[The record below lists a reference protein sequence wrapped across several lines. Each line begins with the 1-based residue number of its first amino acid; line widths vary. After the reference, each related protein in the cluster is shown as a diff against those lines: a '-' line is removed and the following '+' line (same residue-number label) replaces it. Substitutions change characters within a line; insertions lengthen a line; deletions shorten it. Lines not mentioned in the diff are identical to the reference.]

1 MRLITKAF
9 NHHHHYIIIF
19 LMSSRKDFE
28 NGRQKKSVSKG
39 RRRTTAG
46 WGGIKK
52 STVVLFVV
60 VFVVLFKVSFF
71 LKKFHTFSTTRRD
84 HDAKKKEKEDNNV
97 PPRRALSTES
107 SGNSNNRARD
117 LGINAF
123 RLNTFNLDETF
134 PRRFILPKTSNET
147 SSVGEAEKEKEGE
160 GEEESQQ
167 FLAKLIDAFM
177 KQNSA
182 LYDAKMKALGGVRSS
197 LDDDD
202 DDDAFVSSS
211 FPLQRLRRV
220 DACEPRCE
228 GEFRRTGGF
237 GLLPQFFANVADPD
251 WDSLENRL
259 NATRENAR
267 EFFAHFAE
275 FYVQDEDEEDEAMK
289 TALKIFNGLVTA
301 KDDRLLYN
309 GMNSNNNNVILRALA
324 GEERDV
330 IRKAM
335 LMGKEMS

>member
-1 MRLITKAF
+1 
-9 NHHHHYIIIF
+9 
-19 LMSSRKDFE
+19 MSSRKDFD
-28 NGRQKKSVSKG
+28 GLQKKRVSKG
-39 RRRTTAG
+39 RRRTG
-46 WGGIKK
+46 FGGVIKK
-52 STVVLFVV
+52 SIVLFVV
-60 VFVVLFKVSFF
+60 VFVVLKVSFF
-71 LKKFHTFSTTRRD
+71 LKKFTFSTTRRSD
-84 HDAKKKEKEDNNV
+84 HDTKKKEKDDNV
-97 PPRRALSTES
+97 LPPRRALATES
-107 SGNSNNRARD
+107 SSDSNNRARD

-134 PRRFILPKTSNET
+134 PRRFISPKTSNET
-147 SSVGEAEKEKEGE
+147 SSVGEAEEEEKEEE

-167 FLAKLIDAFM
+167 FLAKLLDAFM

-197 LDDDD
+197 LDDD

-237 GLLPQFFANVADPD
+237 GLLPQFFAKVADPN

-309 GMNSNNNNVILRALA
+309 GMNSNNNNVILRVLA

>member
-1 MRLITKAF
+1 
-9 NHHHHYIIIF
+9 
-19 LMSSRKDFE
+19 MSSRKDLD
-28 NGRQKKSVSKG
+28 GRKKRVSKG
-39 RRRTTAG
+39 RRRTAG
-46 WGGIKK
+46 WGVIKK
-52 STVVLFVV
+52 SMVIFVV
-60 VFVVLFKVSFF
+60 VFVVLKVSF
-71 LKKFHTFSTTRRD
+71 LKKFTLLTTRSD
-84 HDAKKKEKEDNNV
+84 HDKKKKEKNDAL

-107 SGNSNNRARD
+107 SSNTNNRARD

-123 RLNTFNLDETF
+123 RLNTFNLDEAF

-147 SSVGEAEKEKEGE
+147 SLGGEEKEGE

-182 LYDAKMKALGGVRSS
+182 FYDAKMKALGGVRSS
-197 LDDDD
+197 LDDD

-237 GLLPQFFANVADPD
+237 GLLPQFFANVADPN

-309 GMNSNNNNVILRALA
+309 GMNSNNNNVILRVLA

>member
-1 MRLITKAF
+1 
-9 NHHHHYIIIF
+9 
-19 LMSSRKDFE
+19 MSSRKDFD
-28 NGRQKKSVSKG
+28 GFQKKRVSKG
-39 RRRTTAG
+39 RRRTG
-46 WGGIKK
+46 FGGVIKK
-52 STVVLFVV
+52 SIVLFVV
-60 VFVVLFKVSFF
+60 VFVVLKVSFF
-71 LKKFHTFSTTRRD
+71 LKKFTFSTTRRSD
-84 HDAKKKEKEDNNV
+84 HDTKKKEKDDNV
-97 PPRRALSTES
+97 LPPRRALATES
-107 SGNSNNRARD
+107 SSDSNNRARD

-134 PRRFILPKTSNET
+134 PRRFISPKTSNET
-147 SSVGEAEKEKEGE
+147 SSVGEAEEEEKEEE

-167 FLAKLIDAFM
+167 FLAKLLDAFM

-202 DDDAFVSSS
+202 DDVFVSSS

-237 GLLPQFFANVADPD
+237 GLLPQFFANVADPN

-309 GMNSNNNNVILRALA
+309 GMNSNNNNVILRVLA

>member
-1 MRLITKAF
+1 
-9 NHHHHYIIIF
+9 
-19 LMSSRKDFE
+19 MSSRKDFE
-28 NGRQKKSVSKG
+28 NGQKKRVSKG
-39 RRRTTAG
+39 RRRTAG
-46 WGGIKK
+46 WGVIKK
-52 STVVLFVV
+52 SMVIFVV
-60 VFVVLFKVSFF
+60 VFVVLKVSF
-71 LKKFHTFSTTRRD
+71 LKKFTLLTTRSD
-84 HDAKKKEKEDNNV
+84 HNKKKKEKNDAL

-107 SGNSNNRARD
+107 SSNTNNRVRD

-123 RLNTFNLDETF
+123 RLNTFNLDEAF

-147 SSVGEAEKEKEGE
+147 SLGGEEEEEKEGE

-167 FLAKLIDAFM
+167 FLAELIDAFM

-197 LDDDD
+197 LDDD

-237 GLLPQFFANVADPD
+237 GLLPQFFANVADPN

>member
-1 MRLITKAF
+1 M
-9 NHHHHYIIIF
+9 
-19 LMSSRKDFE
+19 SRKDFD
-28 NGRQKKSVSKG
+28 GQKKVSKG
-39 RRRTTAG
+39 RRRTG
-46 WGGIKK
+46 FGGVIKK
-52 STVVLFVV
+52 SVVLFVV
-60 VFVVLFKVSFF
+60 VFVVLKVSF
-71 LKKFHTFSTTRRD
+71 LKKFLTTGSD
-84 HDAKKKEKEDNNV
+84 NDIKKKEKDDNV
-97 PPRRALSTES
+97 PPRRALAEES
-107 SGNSNNRARD
+107 SSNNNNRARD

-134 PRRFILPKTSNET
+134 PRFISPKTSNET
-147 SSVGEAEKEKEGE
+147 SLGEEEEEKEGEGE

-167 FLAKLIDAFM
+167 FLAKLLDAFM

-197 LDDDD
+197 SSLDDA

-237 GLLPQFFANVADPD
+237 GLLPQFFANVADPN

-275 FYVQDEDEEDEAMK
+275 FYVQNEDEEDDAMK

-309 GMNSNNNNVILRALA
+309 GMNSNNNNVILRVLA
-324 GEERDV
+324 GEERDM

>member
-1 MRLITKAF
+1 
-9 NHHHHYIIIF
+9 
-19 LMSSRKDFE
+19 MSSRKDLD
-28 NGRQKKSVSKG
+28 GRKKRVSKG
-39 RRRTTAG
+39 RRRTAG
-46 WGGIKK
+46 WGVIKK
-52 STVVLFVV
+52 SMVIFVV
-60 VFVVLFKVSFF
+60 VFVVLKVSF
-71 LKKFHTFSTTRRD
+71 LKKFTLLTTRSD
-84 HDAKKKEKEDNNV
+84 HDKKKKEKNDAL

-107 SGNSNNRARD
+107 SSNTNNRVHD

-123 RLNTFNLDETF
+123 RLNTFNLDEAF

-147 SSVGEAEKEKEGE
+147 SLGGEEEEEKEGE

-197 LDDDD
+197 SSLDDDD

-220 DACEPRCE
+220 DACEPRCQ

-309 GMNSNNNNVILRALA
+309 GMNSNNNNVILRVLA

>member
-1 MRLITKAF
+1 
-9 NHHHHYIIIF
+9 
-19 LMSSRKDFE
+19 MSSTRKDFDGE
-28 NGRQKKSVSKG
+28 KKRVSKG
-39 RRRTTAG
+39 RRRRTAG
-46 WGGIKK
+46 WGVIKK
-52 STVVLFVV
+52 SMVIFVV
-60 VFVVLFKVSFF
+60 VFVVSKVSF
-71 LKKFHTFSTTRRD
+71 LKKFTFLTTRSD
-84 HDAKKKEKEDNNV
+84 HDKKKKEKNDNV

-107 SGNSNNRARD
+107 SSNTNNRARD

-123 RLNTFNLDETF
+123 RLNTFNLDEAF

-147 SSVGEAEKEKEGE
+147 SLGGEEKEGE

-197 LDDDD
+197 SSLDDD

-237 GLLPQFFANVADPD
+237 GLLPQFFANVADPN

-309 GMNSNNNNVILRALA
+309 GMNSNNNNVILRVLA

>member
-1 MRLITKAF
+1 
-9 NHHHHYIIIF
+9 
-19 LMSSRKDFE
+19 MSSRKDFE
-28 NGRQKKSVSKG
+28 NGQKKRVSKG
-39 RRRTTAG
+39 RRRTAG
-46 WGGIKK
+46 WGVIKK
-52 STVVLFVV
+52 SKVLFVV
-60 VFVVLFKVSFF
+60 VFVVLKVSFF
-71 LKKFHTFSTTRRD
+71 LQKFTFSTTRSD
-84 HDAKKKEKEDNNV
+84 HDTKKKEKDDNV

-107 SGNSNNRARD
+107 SSNSNNRARD

-197 LDDDD
+197 LDDD

-309 GMNSNNNNVILRALA
+309 GMNSNNNNVILRVLA

>member
-1 MRLITKAF
+1 M
-9 NHHHHYIIIF
+9 
-19 LMSSRKDFE
+19 SRKDFD
-28 NGRQKKSVSKG
+28 GQRKVSKG
-39 RRRTTAG
+39 RRRTG
-46 WGGIKK
+46 FGGVIKK
-52 STVVLFVV
+52 SVVLFVV
-60 VFVVLFKVSFF
+60 VFVVLKVSF
-71 LKKFHTFSTTRRD
+71 LKKFMFLTTGSD
-84 HDAKKKEKEDNNV
+84 HDKKKKEKDDV
-97 PPRRALSTES
+97 LPPRRALSTES
-107 SGNSNNRARD
+107 SSNSNNRARD

-134 PRRFILPKTSNET
+134 PRFISPKTSNET
-147 SSVGEAEKEKEGE
+147 SLGEEEEEKEGEGE

-167 FLAKLIDAFM
+167 FLAKLLDAFM

-182 LYDAKMKALGGVRSS
+182 LYDANLKALGGVRSPSS
-197 LDDDD
+197 LDDD

-237 GLLPQFFANVADPD
+237 GLLPQFFANVADPN

-275 FYVQDEDEEDEAMK
+275 FYVQDEDEEDDAMK
-289 TALKIFNGLVTA
+289 TA

-309 GMNSNNNNVILRALA
+309 GMNSNNNNVILRVLA
-324 GEERDV
+324 GEERDM

>member
-1 MRLITKAF
+1 
-9 NHHHHYIIIF
+9 
-19 LMSSRKDFE
+19 
-28 NGRQKKSVSKG
+28 
-39 RRRTTAG
+39 
-46 WGGIKK
+46 
-52 STVVLFVV
+52 
-60 VFVVLFKVSFF
+60 
-71 LKKFHTFSTTRRD
+71 
-84 HDAKKKEKEDNNV
+84 
-97 PPRRALSTES
+97 
-107 SGNSNNRARD
+107 
-117 LGINAF
+117 
-123 RLNTFNLDETF
+123 
-134 PRRFILPKTSNET
+134 
-147 SSVGEAEKEKEGE
+147 
-160 GEEESQQ
+160 
-167 FLAKLIDAFM
+167 M

-197 LDDDD
+197 LDDD

-237 GLLPQFFANVADPD
+237 GLLPQFFANAADPN

>member
-1 MRLITKAF
+1 
-9 NHHHHYIIIF
+9 
-19 LMSSRKDFE
+19 MSSRKDFE
-28 NGRQKKSVSKG
+28 NGRQKKKRVSKG
-39 RRRTTAG
+39 RRRTAAG

-71 LKKFHTFSTTRRD
+71 LKKFHTFSTTRSD
-84 HDAKKKEKEDNNV
+84 HDAKKKEKDDNNV

-107 SGNSNNRARD
+107 SSNSNNRARD

-134 PRRFILPKTSNET
+134 PRRFISPKTSNET
-147 SSVGEAEKEKEGE
+147 SSVGEAEEEKEGE

-197 LDDDD
+197 LDDD

-237 GLLPQFFANVADPD
+237 GLLPQFFANVADPN

-309 GMNSNNNNVILRALA
+309 GMNSNNNNVILRVLA

>member
-1 MRLITKAF
+1 
-9 NHHHHYIIIF
+9 
-19 LMSSRKDFE
+19 MSSRKDFE
-28 NGRQKKSVSKG
+28 NGQQRKVSKG
-39 RRRTTAG
+39 RRRTAAG
-46 WGGIKK
+46 WGVIKK

-60 VFVVLFKVSFF
+60 VFVVLFKVSPFF

-84 HDAKKKEKEDNNV
+84 HDAKKKEKDDNNV

-123 RLNTFNLDETF
+123 RLNTFNLDEAF

-147 SSVGEAEKEKEGE
+147 SLGGEEEEEKEGE
-160 GEEESQQ
+160 GEEESQE

-197 LDDDD
+197 LDDD

-237 GLLPQFFANVADPD
+237 GLLPQFFANVADPN

-309 GMNSNNNNVILRALA
+309 GMNSNNNNVILRVLA

>member
-1 MRLITKAF
+1 
-9 NHHHHYIIIF
+9 
-19 LMSSRKDFE
+19 MSSTRKDFDGE
-28 NGRQKKSVSKG
+28 KKIVSKG
-39 RRRTTAG
+39 RRRRTAG
-46 WGGIKK
+46 WGVIKK
-52 STVVLFVV
+52 SMVIFVV
-60 VFVVLFKVSFF
+60 VFIVSKVSF
-71 LKKFHTFSTTRRD
+71 LKKFTFLTTRSD
-84 HDAKKKEKEDNNV
+84 HDKKKKEKNDNV

-107 SGNSNNRARD
+107 SSNTDNRARD

-123 RLNTFNLDETF
+123 RLNTFNLDEAF

-147 SSVGEAEKEKEGE
+147 SLGGEEKEGE

-197 LDDDD
+197 SSLDDD

-237 GLLPQFFANVADPD
+237 GLLPQFFANVADPN

-309 GMNSNNNNVILRALA
+309 GMNSNNNNVILRVLA

>member
-1 MRLITKAF
+1 
-9 NHHHHYIIIF
+9 
-19 LMSSRKDFE
+19 MSSRKDFE
-28 NGRQKKSVSKG
+28 NGQKKRVSKG
-39 RRRTTAG
+39 RRRTAG
-46 WGGIKK
+46 WGVIKK
-52 STVVLFVV
+52 SKVLFVV
-60 VFVVLFKVSFF
+60 VFVVLKVSFF
-71 LKKFHTFSTTRRD
+71 LQKFTFSTTRSD
-84 HDAKKKEKEDNNV
+84 HDTKKKEKDDNV

-107 SGNSNNRARD
+107 SSNSNNRARN

-197 LDDDD
+197 LDDD

-309 GMNSNNNNVILRALA
+309 GMNSNNNNVILRVLA

>member
-1 MRLITKAF
+1 
-9 NHHHHYIIIF
+9 
-19 LMSSRKDFE
+19 MSSRKDFE
-28 NGRQKKSVSKG
+28 NGQKKRVSKG
-39 RRRTTAG
+39 RRRTAG
-46 WGGIKK
+46 WGVIKK
-52 STVVLFVV
+52 YKVLFVV
-60 VFVVLFKVSFF
+60 VFVVLKVSFF
-71 LKKFHTFSTTRRD
+71 LQKFTFSTTRSD
-84 HDAKKKEKEDNNV
+84 HDTKKKEKDDNV

-107 SGNSNNRARD
+107 SSNSNNRARD

-197 LDDDD
+197 LDDD

-309 GMNSNNNNVILRALA
+309 GMNSNNNNVILRVLA

>member
-1 MRLITKAF
+1 
-9 NHHHHYIIIF
+9 
-19 LMSSRKDFE
+19 MSSTRKDFDGE
-28 NGRQKKSVSKG
+28 KKRVSKG
-39 RRRTTAG
+39 RRRRTAG
-46 WGGIKK
+46 WGVIKK
-52 STVVLFVV
+52 SMVIFVV
-60 VFVVLFKVSFF
+60 VFVVSKVSF
-71 LKKFHTFSTTRRD
+71 LKKFTFLTTRSD
-84 HDAKKKEKEDNNV
+84 HDKKKKEKNDNV

-107 SGNSNNRARD
+107 SSNTDNRARD

-123 RLNTFNLDETF
+123 RLNTFNLDEAF

-147 SSVGEAEKEKEGE
+147 SLGGEEKEGE

-197 LDDDD
+197 SSLDDD
-202 DDDAFVSSS
+202 DDDAFISSS

-237 GLLPQFFANVADPD
+237 GLLPQFFANVADPN

-309 GMNSNNNNVILRALA
+309 GMNSNNNNVILRVLA

>member
-1 MRLITKAF
+1 
-9 NHHHHYIIIF
+9 
-19 LMSSRKDFE
+19 MSSRKDFE
-28 NGRQKKSVSKG
+28 NGQKKRVSKG
-39 RRRTTAG
+39 RRRTAG
-46 WGGIKK
+46 WGVIKK
-52 STVVLFVV
+52 SKVLFVV
-60 VFVVLFKVSFF
+60 VFVVLKVSFF
-71 LKKFHTFSTTRRD
+71 LQKFTFSTTRSD
-84 HDAKKKEKEDNNV
+84 HDTKKKEKDDNV

-107 SGNSNNRARD
+107 SSNSNNRARD

-197 LDDDD
+197 LDDD

-309 GMNSNNNNVILRALA
+309 GMNSNNNNVILRVLA

-330 IRKAM
+330 IRKDM

>member
-1 MRLITKAF
+1 
-9 NHHHHYIIIF
+9 
-19 LMSSRKDFE
+19 MSSRKDFE
-28 NGRQKKSVSKG
+28 NGQKKRVSKG
-39 RRRTTAG
+39 RRRTAG
-46 WGGIKK
+46 WGVIKK
-52 STVVLFVV
+52 SKVLFVV
-60 VFVVLFKVSFF
+60 VFVVLKVSFF
-71 LKKFHTFSTTRRD
+71 LKKFTFSTTRSD
-84 HDAKKKEKEDNNV
+84 HDTKKKEKDDNV

-107 SGNSNNRARD
+107 SSNSNNRARD

-211 FPLQRLRRV
+211 FPLQRLRLV

-309 GMNSNNNNVILRALA
+309 GMNSNNNNVILRVLA

>member
-1 MRLITKAF
+1 M
-9 NHHHHYIIIF
+9 
-19 LMSSRKDFE
+19 
-28 NGRQKKSVSKG
+28 
-39 RRRTTAG
+39 
-46 WGGIKK
+46 
-52 STVVLFVV
+52 
-60 VFVVLFKVSFF
+60 
-71 LKKFHTFSTTRRD
+71 
-84 HDAKKKEKEDNNV
+84 
-97 PPRRALSTES
+97 STES
-107 SGNSNNRARD
+107 SSNTNNRVRD

-202 DDDAFVSSS
+202 DDAFVSSS

-237 GLLPQFFANVADPD
+237 GLLPQFFANVADPN

-309 GMNSNNNNVILRALA
+309 GMNSNNNNVILRVLA

>member
-1 MRLITKAF
+1 
-9 NHHHHYIIIF
+9 
-19 LMSSRKDFE
+19 MSSRKDFE

-39 RRRTTAG
+39 RRRTAAG

-52 STVVLFVV
+52 STVLFVV

-71 LKKFHTFSTTRRD
+71 LKKFHTFSTTRSD
-84 HDAKKKEKEDNNV
+84 HDAKKKEKDDNNV

-134 PRRFILPKTSNET
+134 PRRFISPKTSNET

-197 LDDDD
+197 SSLDDDD

-220 DACEPRCE
+220 DACEPRCQ

-237 GLLPQFFANVADPD
+237 GLLPQFFANVADPN

-309 GMNSNNNNVILRALA
+309 GMNSNNNNVILRVLA

>member
-1 MRLITKAF
+1 M
-9 NHHHHYIIIF
+9 
-19 LMSSRKDFE
+19 SRKDFD
-28 NGRQKKSVSKG
+28 GQKKVSKG
-39 RRRTTAG
+39 RRRTG
-46 WGGIKK
+46 FGGVVKK
-52 STVVLFVV
+52 SVVLFVV
-60 VFVVLFKVSFF
+60 VFVVLKVSF
-71 LKKFHTFSTTRRD
+71 LKKFLTTGSD
-84 HDAKKKEKEDNNV
+84 NDIKKKEKDDNV
-97 PPRRALSTES
+97 PPRRALAEES
-107 SGNSNNRARD
+107 SSNNNNRARD

-134 PRRFILPKTSNET
+134 PRFILPKTSNET
-147 SSVGEAEKEKEGE
+147 SLGEEEEEKEGEGE

-167 FLAKLIDAFM
+167 FLAKLLDAFM

-182 LYDAKMKALGGVRSS
+182 LYDAKMKALGGVRSPSS
-197 LDDDD
+197 LDDD

-237 GLLPQFFANVADPD
+237 GLLPQFFANVADPN

-275 FYVQDEDEEDEAMK
+275 FYVQDEDEEDDAMK
-289 TALKIFNGLVTA
+289 TA

-309 GMNSNNNNVILRALA
+309 GMNSNNNNVILRVLA
-324 GEERDV
+324 GEERDM

>member
-1 MRLITKAF
+1 
-9 NHHHHYIIIF
+9 
-19 LMSSRKDFE
+19 MSSRNDFD
-28 NGRQKKSVSKG
+28 GPQKKKSVSKG
-39 RRRTTAG
+39 RRRTVFG
-46 WGGIKK
+46 SVLKK
-52 STVVLFVV
+52 SVVLFVV

-202 DDDAFVSSS
+202 DDAFVSSS

-309 GMNSNNNNVILRALA
+309 GMNSNNNNVILRVLA

>member
-1 MRLITKAF
+1 
-9 NHHHHYIIIF
+9 
-19 LMSSRKDFE
+19 MSSTRKDFDGE
-28 NGRQKKSVSKG
+28 KKRVSKG
-39 RRRTTAG
+39 RRRRTAG
-46 WGGIKK
+46 WGVIKK
-52 STVVLFVV
+52 SMVIFVV
-60 VFVVLFKVSFF
+60 VFVVSKVSF
-71 LKKFHTFSTTRRD
+71 LKKFTFLTTRSD
-84 HDAKKKEKEDNNV
+84 HDKKKKEKNDNV

-107 SGNSNNRARD
+107 SSNTDNRARD

-123 RLNTFNLDETF
+123 RLNTFNLDEAF

-147 SSVGEAEKEKEGE
+147 SLGGEEKEGE

-197 LDDDD
+197 SSLDDD

-237 GLLPQFFANVADPD
+237 GLLPQFFANVADPN

-309 GMNSNNNNVILRALA
+309 GMNSNNNNVILRVLA

>member
-1 MRLITKAF
+1 
-9 NHHHHYIIIF
+9 
-19 LMSSRKDFE
+19 MSSRKDFE
-28 NGRQKKSVSKG
+28 NGQKKRVSKG
-39 RRRTTAG
+39 RRRTAG
-46 WGGIKK
+46 WGVIKK
-52 STVVLFVV
+52 SKVLFVV
-60 VFVVLFKVSFF
+60 VFVVLKVSFF
-71 LKKFHTFSTTRRD
+71 LKKFTFSTTRSD
-84 HDAKKKEKEDNNV
+84 HDTKKKEKDDNV

-107 SGNSNNRARD
+107 SSNSNNRARN

-309 GMNSNNNNVILRALA
+309 GMNSNNNNVILRVLA

>member
-1 MRLITKAF
+1 M
-9 NHHHHYIIIF
+9 
-19 LMSSRKDFE
+19 SRKDFD
-28 NGRQKKSVSKG
+28 GQKKVSKG
-39 RRRTTAG
+39 RRRTG
-46 WGGIKK
+46 FGGVIKK
-52 STVVLFVV
+52 SIVIFVV
-60 VFVVLFKVSFF
+60 VFVVLKVSF
-71 LKKFHTFSTTRRD
+71 LKKFLTTGSD
-84 HDAKKKEKEDNNV
+84 NDIKKKEKDYNV
-97 PPRRALSTES
+97 PPRRALAEES
-107 SGNSNNRARD
+107 SSNNNNRARD

-147 SSVGEAEKEKEGE
+147 SSGGEEEEKEGEGE

-197 LDDDD
+197 SSLDDD

-220 DACEPRCE
+220 DACKPRCE

-237 GLLPQFFANVADPD
+237 GLLPQFFANVADPN
-251 WDSLENRL
+251 WDSLKNRL

-309 GMNSNNNNVILRALA
+309 GMNSNNNNVISRVLA

>member
-1 MRLITKAF
+1 M
-9 NHHHHYIIIF
+9 
-19 LMSSRKDFE
+19 
-28 NGRQKKSVSKG
+28 
-39 RRRTTAG
+39 
-46 WGGIKK
+46 
-52 STVVLFVV
+52 
-60 VFVVLFKVSFF
+60 
-71 LKKFHTFSTTRRD
+71 
-84 HDAKKKEKEDNNV
+84 
-97 PPRRALSTES
+97 STES
-107 SGNSNNRARD
+107 SSNSNNRARD

-202 DDDAFVSSS
+202 DDAFVSSS

-237 GLLPQFFANVADPD
+237 GLLPQFFANAADPN

-309 GMNSNNNNVILRALA
+309 GMNSNNNNVILRVLA

>member
-1 MRLITKAF
+1 
-9 NHHHHYIIIF
+9 
-19 LMSSRKDFE
+19 MSSRKDFD
-28 NGRQKKSVSKG
+28 GFQKKRVSKG
-39 RRRTTAG
+39 RRRTG
-46 WGGIKK
+46 FGGVIKK
-52 STVVLFVV
+52 SIVLFVV
-60 VFVVLFKVSFF
+60 VFVVLKVSFF
-71 LKKFHTFSTTRRD
+71 LKKFTFSTTRRSD
-84 HDAKKKEKEDNNV
+84 HDTKKKEKDDNV
-97 PPRRALSTES
+97 LPPRRALATES
-107 SGNSNNRARD
+107 SSDSNNRARD

-134 PRRFILPKTSNET
+134 PRRFISPKTSNET
-147 SSVGEAEKEKEGE
+147 SSVGEAEEEEKEEE

-167 FLAKLIDAFM
+167 FLAKLLDAFM

-197 LDDDD
+197 LDDD

-237 GLLPQFFANVADPD
+237 GLLPQFFAKVADPN

-309 GMNSNNNNVILRALA
+309 GMNSNNNNVILRVLA

>member
-1 MRLITKAF
+1 
-9 NHHHHYIIIF
+9 
-19 LMSSRKDFE
+19 MSSRKDFD
-28 NGRQKKSVSKG
+28 GPQKKRVSKG
-39 RRRTTAG
+39 RRRTG
-46 WGGIKK
+46 FGGVIKK
-52 STVVLFVV
+52 SIVIFVV
-60 VFVVLFKVSFF
+60 VFVVLKVSFF
-71 LKKFHTFSTTRRD
+71 LKKFTFLTTGSD
-84 HDAKKKEKEDNNV
+84 HDKKKKEKNDNV
-97 PPRRALSTES
+97 LPPRRALSTES
-107 SGNSNNRARD
+107 SSNSNNRARD

-147 SSVGEAEKEKEGE
+147 SSVGEEKEEKEGE
-160 GEEESQQ
+160 VEEESQQ

-197 LDDDD
+197 LDDD

-237 GLLPQFFANVADPD
+237 GLLPQFFANVADPN

-309 GMNSNNNNVILRALA
+309 GMNSNNSNVILRVLA

>member
-1 MRLITKAF
+1 
-9 NHHHHYIIIF
+9 
-19 LMSSRKDFE
+19 
-28 NGRQKKSVSKG
+28 
-39 RRRTTAG
+39 
-46 WGGIKK
+46 
-52 STVVLFVV
+52 
-60 VFVVLFKVSFF
+60 
-71 LKKFHTFSTTRRD
+71 
-84 HDAKKKEKEDNNV
+84 
-97 PPRRALSTES
+97 
-107 SGNSNNRARD
+107 
-117 LGINAF
+117 
-123 RLNTFNLDETF
+123 
-134 PRRFILPKTSNET
+134 LPKTSNET
-147 SSVGEAEKEKEGE
+147 SSGGEEEEKEGEGE

-197 LDDDD
+197 SSLDDD

-220 DACEPRCE
+220 DVCEPRCE

-237 GLLPQFFANVADPD
+237 GLLPQFFANVADPN
-251 WDSLENRL
+251 WDSLKNRL

-309 GMNSNNNNVILRALA
+309 GMNSNNNNVISRVLA

>member
-1 MRLITKAF
+1 
-9 NHHHHYIIIF
+9 
-19 LMSSRKDFE
+19 MSSRKDFE
-28 NGRQKKSVSKG
+28 NGQKKRVSKG
-39 RRRTTAG
+39 RRQTAG
-46 WGGIKK
+46 WGVIKK
-52 STVVLFVV
+52 SKVLFVV
-60 VFVVLFKVSFF
+60 VFVVLKVSFF
-71 LKKFHTFSTTRRD
+71 LKKFTFSTTRSD
-84 HDAKKKEKEDNNV
+84 HDKKKKEKNDAL

-107 SGNSNNRARD
+107 SSNSNNRARD

-197 LDDDD
+197 LDDD

-309 GMNSNNNNVILRALA
+309 GMNSNNNNVTLRVLA

>member
-1 MRLITKAF
+1 
-9 NHHHHYIIIF
+9 
-19 LMSSRKDFE
+19 MSSRKDFD
-28 NGRQKKSVSKG
+28 GLQKKRVSKG
-39 RRRTTAG
+39 RRRTG
-46 WGGIKK
+46 FGGVIKK
-52 STVVLFVV
+52 SIVLFVV
-60 VFVVLFKVSFF
+60 VFVVLKVSFF
-71 LKKFHTFSTTRRD
+71 LKKFTFSTTRRSD
-84 HDAKKKEKEDNNV
+84 HDTKKKEKDDNV
-97 PPRRALSTES
+97 LPPRRALATES
-107 SGNSNNRARD
+107 SSNSNNRARD

-134 PRRFILPKTSNET
+134 PRRFISPKTSNET
-147 SSVGEAEKEKEGE
+147 SSVGEAEEEEKEGE

-197 LDDDD
+197 LDDD

-237 GLLPQFFANVADPD
+237 GLLPQFFANVADPN

-309 GMNSNNNNVILRALA
+309 GMNSNNNNVILRVLA

>member
-1 MRLITKAF
+1 
-9 NHHHHYIIIF
+9 
-19 LMSSRKDFE
+19 MSSRKDFE

-202 DDDAFVSSS
+202 DDAFVSSS

-237 GLLPQFFANVADPD
+237 GLLPQFFANVADPN

-309 GMNSNNNNVILRALA
+309 GMNSNNNNVILRVLA

>member
-1 MRLITKAF
+1 
-9 NHHHHYIIIF
+9 
-19 LMSSRKDFE
+19 MSSRKDLD
-28 NGRQKKSVSKG
+28 GRKKRVSKG
-39 RRRTTAG
+39 RRRTAG
-46 WGGIKK
+46 WGVIKK
-52 STVVLFVV
+52 SMVIFVV
-60 VFVVLFKVSFF
+60 VFVVLKVSF
-71 LKKFHTFSTTRRD
+71 LKKFTLLTTRSD
-84 HDAKKKEKEDNNV
+84 HDKKKKEKHDAL

-107 SGNSNNRARD
+107 SSNTNNRARD
-117 LGINAF
+117 LGISAF

-202 DDDAFVSSS
+202 DDAFVSSS

-237 GLLPQFFANVADPD
+237 GLLPQFFANVADPN

-309 GMNSNNNNVILRALA
+309 GMNSNNNNVILRVLA

>member
-1 MRLITKAF
+1 
-9 NHHHHYIIIF
+9 
-19 LMSSRKDFE
+19 MSSRKDLD
-28 NGRQKKSVSKG
+28 GRKKRVSKG
-39 RRRTTAG
+39 RRRTAG
-46 WGGIKK
+46 WGVIKK
-52 STVVLFVV
+52 SIVLFVV
-60 VFVVLFKVSFF
+60 VFVVLKVSFF
-71 LKKFHTFSTTRRD
+71 LKKFTFSTTRSD
-84 HDAKKKEKEDNNV
+84 HDTKKKEKDDNV

-107 SGNSNNRARD
+107 SSNSNNRARD

-202 DDDAFVSSS
+202 DDAFVSSS

-237 GLLPQFFANVADPD
+237 GLLPQFFANVADPN

>member
-1 MRLITKAF
+1 M
-9 NHHHHYIIIF
+9 
-19 LMSSRKDFE
+19 SRKDFD
-28 NGRQKKSVSKG
+28 GQKKVSKG
-39 RRRTTAG
+39 RRRTG
-46 WGGIKK
+46 FGGVIKK
-52 STVVLFVV
+52 SVVLFVV
-60 VFVVLFKVSFF
+60 VFVVLKVSF
-71 LKKFHTFSTTRRD
+71 LKKFLTTGSD
-84 HDAKKKEKEDNNV
+84 NDIKKKEKDDNV
-97 PPRRALSTES
+97 PPRRALAEES
-107 SGNSNNRARD
+107 SSNNNNRARD

-134 PRRFILPKTSNET
+134 PRFILPKTSNET
-147 SSVGEAEKEKEGE
+147 SLGEEEEEKEGEGE

-167 FLAKLIDAFM
+167 FLAKLLDAFM

-182 LYDAKMKALGGVRSS
+182 LYDANLKALGGVRPPSS
-197 LDDDD
+197 LDDD

-237 GLLPQFFANVADPD
+237 GLLPQFFANVADPN

-275 FYVQDEDEEDEAMK
+275 FYVQDEDEEDDAMK
-289 TALKIFNGLVTA
+289 TA

-309 GMNSNNNNVILRALA
+309 GMNSNNNNVILRVLA
-324 GEERDV
+324 GEERDM

>member
-1 MRLITKAF
+1 M
-9 NHHHHYIIIF
+9 
-19 LMSSRKDFE
+19 SRKDFD
-28 NGRQKKSVSKG
+28 GQRKVSKG
-39 RRRTTAG
+39 RRRTG
-46 WGGIKK
+46 FGGVVKK
-52 STVVLFVV
+52 SVVLFVV
-60 VFVVLFKVSFF
+60 VFVVLKVS
-71 LKKFHTFSTTRRD
+71 KSD
-84 HDAKKKEKEDNNV
+84 NDIKKKEKDDNV
-97 PPRRALSTES
+97 PPRRALAEES
-107 SGNSNNRARD
+107 SSNNNNRARD

-134 PRRFILPKTSNET
+134 PRFILPKTSNET
-147 SSVGEAEKEKEGE
+147 SLGEEEEEKEGEGE

-167 FLAKLIDAFM
+167 FLAKLLDAFM

-197 LDDDD
+197 SSLDDA

-237 GLLPQFFANVADPD
+237 GLLPQFFANVADPN

-275 FYVQDEDEEDEAMK
+275 FYVQDEDEEDDAMK
-289 TALKIFNGLVTA
+289 TA

-309 GMNSNNNNVILRALA
+309 GMNSNNNNVILRVLA
-324 GEERDV
+324 GEERDM

>member
-1 MRLITKAF
+1 
-9 NHHHHYIIIF
+9 
-19 LMSSRKDFE
+19 MSSRKDFE
-28 NGRQKKSVSKG
+28 NGQKKRVSKG
-39 RRRTTAG
+39 RRRTAG
-46 WGGIKK
+46 WGVIKK
-52 STVVLFVV
+52 SKVLFVV
-60 VFVVLFKVSFF
+60 VFVVLKVSFF
-71 LKKFHTFSTTRRD
+71 LKKFTFSTTRSD
-84 HDAKKKEKEDNNV
+84 HDTKKKEKDDNV

-107 SGNSNNRARD
+107 SSNSNNRALD

-202 DDDAFVSSS
+202 DDAFVSSS

-237 GLLPQFFANVADPD
+237 GLLPQFFANVADPN

-309 GMNSNNNNVILRALA
+309 GMNSNNNNVILRVLA

>member
-1 MRLITKAF
+1 M
-9 NHHHHYIIIF
+9 
-19 LMSSRKDFE
+19 SRKDFD
-28 NGRQKKSVSKG
+28 GQRKVSKG
-39 RRRTTAG
+39 RRRTG
-46 WGGIKK
+46 FGGVVKK
-52 STVVLFVV
+52 SVVLFVV
-60 VFVVLFKVSFF
+60 VFVVLKVS
-71 LKKFHTFSTTRRD
+71 KSD
-84 HDAKKKEKEDNNV
+84 NDIKKKEKDA
-97 PPRRALSTES
+97 PPRRALAEES
-107 SGNSNNRARD
+107 SSNNNNRARD

-134 PRRFILPKTSNET
+134 PRFISPKTSNET
-147 SSVGEAEKEKEGE
+147 SLGEEEEEKEGEGE

-167 FLAKLIDAFM
+167 FLAKLLDAFM

-197 LDDDD
+197 SSLDDA

-237 GLLPQFFANVADPD
+237 GLLPQFFANVADPN

-275 FYVQDEDEEDEAMK
+275 FYVQDEDEEDDAMK
-289 TALKIFNGLVTA
+289 TA

-309 GMNSNNNNVILRALA
+309 GMNSNNNNVILRVLA
-324 GEERDV
+324 GEERDM

>member
-1 MRLITKAF
+1 
-9 NHHHHYIIIF
+9 
-19 LMSSRKDFE
+19 MSSRKDLD
-28 NGRQKKSVSKG
+28 GRKKRVSKG
-39 RRRTTAG
+39 RRRTAG
-46 WGGIKK
+46 WGVIKK
-52 STVVLFVV
+52 SMVIFVV
-60 VFVVLFKVSFF
+60 VFVVLKVSF
-71 LKKFHTFSTTRRD
+71 LKKFTLLTTRSD
-84 HDAKKKEKEDNNV
+84 HDKKKKEKNDAL

-107 SGNSNNRARD
+107 SSNTNNRVRD

-123 RLNTFNLDETF
+123 RLNTFNLDEAF

-147 SSVGEAEKEKEGE
+147 SLGGEEEEEKEGE

-167 FLAKLIDAFM
+167 FLAELIDAFM

-197 LDDDD
+197 LDDD

-237 GLLPQFFANVADPD
+237 GLLPQFFANVADPN

-309 GMNSNNNNVILRALA
+309 GMNSNNNNVILRVLA